1 MPRLWRT
8 GALRHRSCIVSNQQA
23 VDAFGSVLTAM
34 VTPFTSDGTS
44 IDFDAAAQLANDLV
58 DLGNNGLVINGTTG
72 ESPTTADEEKVELL
86 KVIVDAVGSR
96 ARIIAG
102 AGNNDTAH
110 TVALAAQAAAT
121 GVHGLLIVT
130 PYYNKPPQSGIQ
142 AHFEA
147 VANSTELPIMIYDI
161 PGRAGVPIETETIL
175 RLADHPRILANK
187 DAKGD
192 VFAATQVM
200 SRTGIAYYSGDDG
213 LNLPLL
219 ASGAVGVVSVTG
231 HVVADRHL
239 AMVNAVAQNDIALAR
254 EIAYSLVPITEG
266 LMTRAQGAIMVK
278 AALDMLNR
286 AGGGSL
292 RLPLV
297 PATQEQR
304 EVLRSDL
311 RAGGLN
317 L

>member
-1 MPRLWRT
+1 M
-8 GALRHRSCIVSNQQA
+8 SNKQA
-23 VDAFGSVLTAM
+23 VEAFGNVLTAM
-34 VTPFTSDGTS
+34 VTPFNSDGTS
-44 IDFDAAAQLANDLV
+44 IDFDAAAQLASDLV

-175 RLADHPRILANK
+175 KLAEHPQILANK

-200 SRTGIAYYSGDDG
+200 SKTGLAYYSGDDG
-213 LNLPLL
+213 LNLALL

-231 HVVADRHL
+231 HIVADRHR
-239 AMVNAVAQNDIALAR
+239 AMVEAVAQNDIVLAR

-278 AALDMLNR
+278 AALDMFNR
-286 AGGGSL
+286 AGGGTL

-297 PATQEQR
+297 PATNEQR
-304 EVLRSDL
+304 DVLRNDL
-311 RAGGLN
+311 RAGGFN